1 MTMKKMTLPIA
12 LTIVLVL
19 ACVASAMAA
28 SEGKALYVAKCAMCH
43 GQDGVPKKMGAG
55 SKAFGDPEFKK
66 SATPGSLVASVHD
79 GKGKMKPIKN
89 VTEAEAGLIAAYI
102 LTMGAPK

>member
-1 MTMKKMTLPIA
+1 MTMRRMTLSIA

-19 ACVASAMAA
+19 ACVASAMAE

-66 SATPGSLVASVHD
+66 SATPGSIVSDIRD

-102 LTMGAPK
+102 LTMGAEK

>member
-1 MTMKKMTLPIA
+1 MKKQTRSIA
-12 LTIVLVL
+12 LTIVLALVC
-19 ACVASAMAA
+19 AAPAMAA

-43 GQDGVPKKMGAG
+43 GQDGVPKKMAEG

-66 SATPGSLVASVHD
+66 SAKPESIVETVRD

-89 VTEAEAGLIAAYI
+89 VTEAQAGLIATYI
-102 LTMGAPK
+102 LTLDLPK

>member
-1 MTMKKMTLPIA
+1 MNKTRSVA
-12 LTIVLVL
+12 LTIVLSLVW
-19 ACVASAMAA
+19 AAPATAA

-66 SATPGSLVASVHD
+66 SATVGSIVSNIISAPRTMNSTNSGSQSPV
-79 GKGKMKPIKN
+79 PI
-89 VTEAEAGLIAAYI
+89 TI
-102 LTMGAPK
+102 